1 MEIRRAHES
10 DLARLTAISE
20 AAGSAAHWSRQQ
32 WLDIFKTEIPAR
44 LAWIAEERVAGL
56 EARAAGLLVAQNGG
70 AEWELENIAV
80 LPEFRRKGVGRE
92 LLSTLAAQARTSGAE
107 RILLEVRGSNLEA
120 LGLYGSEGF
129 ELLGKRRGY
138 YRNPEEDALILVHRL

>member
-1 MEIRRAHES
+1 MEIRRANEG

-20 AAGSAAHWSRQQ
+20 AVGSAAHWSRQQ

-44 LAWIAEERVAGL
+44 LAWIAEERVSGR
-56 EARAAGLLVAQNGG
+56 EARAAGFLVAQNGG

-80 LPEFRRKGVGRE
+80 LPEFRRKGLGRQ
-92 LLSTLAAQARTSGAE
+92 LLSTLTAQARVLGAE
-107 RILLEVRGSNLEA
+107 RMLLEVRGSNEEA
-120 LGLYGSEGF
+120 IGLYRSEGF
-129 ELLGKRRGY
+129 ELLGRRRGY